1 MNIYINVDL
10 EGISG
15 VYCTEQQMF
24 ADSKYMEA
32 REYMTREVNI
42 CAAACKAAGVDKV
55 YVRDAHAAGKSLIW
69 DKLSDDIDYVISGII
84 KERRFADVITEC
96 DGVILLGYHAMA
108 GTYEAVMDHTMNQ
121 REIQNGWLNGKKC
134 GEIGIDSAILSDM
147 NIPIIMVSG
156 DDKTCKEAQELIPNV
171 VTAEVKKGTDR
182 HGAMLLPPEKAKKVI
197 YDKTVEAISKIG
209 EIKPVVYDKPIEF
222 TIELTVTNQIPQLIA
237 RPNMTVIDGRTY
249 SVKAENAEDAWYRCW
264 KKK

>member
-1 MNIYINVDL
+1 MAED
-10 EGISG
+10 ISEDQEI
-15 VYCTEQQMF
+15 VIVMKEVMSHPEFIQ
-24 ADSKYMEA
+24 SK
-32 REYMTREVNI
+32 
-42 CAAACKAAGVDKV
+42 
-55 YVRDAHAAGKSLIW
+55 
-69 DKLSDDIDYVISGII
+69 II
-84 KERRFADVITEC
+84 
-96 DGVILLGYHAMA
+96 DGVTVTVQAEEGVLPE
-108 GTYEAVMDHTMNQ
+108 GTELEVTDVTEAVSKVLKEKAGSEGTKY
-121 REIQNGWLNGKKC
+121 RELLAYDINLMLNGKKC